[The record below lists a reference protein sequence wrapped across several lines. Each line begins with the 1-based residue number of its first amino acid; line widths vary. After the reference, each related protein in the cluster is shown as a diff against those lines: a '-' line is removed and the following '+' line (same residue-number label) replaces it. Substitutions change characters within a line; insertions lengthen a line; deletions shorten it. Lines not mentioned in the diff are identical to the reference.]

1 MSFDLLSARDGRRP
15 LWVAVP
21 LVLIAVI
28 TLVDVLTPP
37 QVRLSP
43 FLVVAPAITASFAG
57 ARLTAAVAALAL
69 GAEVAVDMTQ
79 GPPALNQSV
88 ATLALA
94 AVSAVVVF
102 FAYLRDQYARHYR
115 HARSLALT
123 AQKAVL
129 RPLPE
134 RAGPL
139 HIASVYLA
147 AEAEAVIGGDLY
159 AAARRPH
166 STRLMIGDVRGKGL
180 DAVGEAALVLGAFHA
195 TAHREPG
202 LPTLAAAVDG
212 ALAATPRT
220 PDRAAGEDFVTAL
233 LLDVPDD
240 AGPISCLSCGHPPPL
255 VIRDGHPVEPALPDP
270 APPLGLGLATAYGR
284 TGSFPLGPDDVV
296 LLCTDGVLEAR
307 DRAGAFYP
315 LPDRIRTWPRGD
327 PQSLVS
333 FLRADLLHYT
343 GGGNLGDDA
352 ALVAFRRG
360 DSPDTGRTP
369 REGPP

>member
-1 MSFDLLSARDGRRP
+1 MSFDLLSAREGRRP
-15 LWVAVP
+15 SWVAVP
-21 LVLIAVI
+21 LALIAAI
-28 TLVDVLTPP
+28 TLVDVLTPRE
-37 QVRLSP
+37 VRLSP
-43 FLVVAPAITASFAG
+43 LLVVAPAITASFAG
-57 ARLTAAVAALAL
+57 VRLTAVVAALAVA
-69 GAEVAVDMTQ
+69 AEVAVDMTQ
-79 GPPALNQSV
+79 GPPGLNQGV
-88 ATLALA
+88 ATLSLA
-94 AVSAVVVF
+94 AVSTLVVF

-115 HARSLALT
+115 HARSVALT

-134 RAGPL
+134 RVGPL

-166 STRLMIGDVRGKGL
+166 STRFVIGDVRGKGL

-195 TAHREPG
+195 TAHREPD
-202 LPTLAAAVDG
+202 LPTLVAALDG
-212 ALAATPRT
+212 ALAATPG
-220 PDRAAGEDFVTAL
+220 PLDRAAGEDFVTAL

-240 AGPISCLSCGHPPPL
+240 TGPVSCLSCGHPAPL
-255 VIRDGHPVEPALPDP
+255 VIRDGLPVEPALPDP
-270 APPLGLGLATAYGR
+270 APPLGLGLATAHAR
-284 TGSFPLGPDDVV
+284 TGTFPLGPDDIV

-315 LPDRIRTWPRGD
+315 LPDRIRAWPGGD

-333 FLRADLLHYT
+333 FLRGDLLRYT

-352 ALVAFRRG
+352 ALLAFRRRG
-360 DSPDTGRTP
+360 LPDPAAGRQ
-369 REGPP
+369 G